1 MTSKAPKPS
10 PDRKTASRRGADE
23 LQCAGQASP
32 NQPDCDPH
40 NNTLAV
46 STNHGGIKLLE
57 QQVHESELHVSW
69 YLLGISP
76 FKGLLGGVKQ
86 LGTFQGYQHFP
97 YDSYTKTKVKTIWS
111 PDESTRRSQN
121 RLRKMVGCLFSS
133 AQPPKNVHVLLGSQ
147 KCSIYVYIYICIYM
161 YICVF

>member
-1 MTSKAPKPS
+1 MNIHRENGGTLEMVPS
-10 PDRKTASRRGADE
+10 IINPIY
-23 LQCAGQASP
+23 
-32 NQPDCDPH
+32 
-40 NNTLAV
+40 TLD
-46 STNHGGIKLLE
+46 
-57 QQVHESELHVSW
+57 SW

-147 KCSIYVYIYICIYM
+147 KCSIYVYIYIYM
-161 YICVF
+161 YIYVYMCFLIIYLI